1 MSQRMLVAQL
11 HGVAEQN
18 RSSEYFTLLVSS
30 ESQHRPQNEPLL
42 RGATPITRVPRP
54 CYLAARRWATRHP
67 CDCSG
72 HFARETFFQVDRLVQ
87 FTCNRCGSQIVV
99 PYEDAGVV

>member
-1 MSQRMLVAQL
+1 MLAL
-11 HGVAEQN
+11 T
-18 RSSEYFTLLVSS
+18 SSPSARVS
-30 ESQHRPQNEPLL
+30 RP
-42 RGATPITRVPRP
+42 R
-54 CYLAARRWATRHP
+54 YLAARRWATRHP